1 MSLPCSFEER
11 RPKFRVSCSCF
22 LQIRIT
28 AKQCSNPPF
37 IIEFRYVRS
46 NPFTDGVNG
55 VLSAER
61 LKSSPYR
68 VFFSQQRLSP
78 SRRHTLAFRRGN
90 GHIRSLFHR
99 APNLKLQTG
108 VSENLAA

>member
-11 RPKFRVSCSCF
+11 RPEFRVSCSRF

-28 AKQCSNPPF
+28 AKQCSNAPF
-37 IIEFRYVRS
+37 IVEFRYVRS

-55 VLSAER
+55 LLSAER

-68 VFFSQQRLSP
+68 VFFSQQLLSP
-78 SRRHTLAFRRGN
+78 SRRHTLTFRSGN
-90 GHIRSLFHR
+90 GQICGFFHS
-99 APNLKLQTG
+99 AANLKLQP
-108 VSENLAA
+108 